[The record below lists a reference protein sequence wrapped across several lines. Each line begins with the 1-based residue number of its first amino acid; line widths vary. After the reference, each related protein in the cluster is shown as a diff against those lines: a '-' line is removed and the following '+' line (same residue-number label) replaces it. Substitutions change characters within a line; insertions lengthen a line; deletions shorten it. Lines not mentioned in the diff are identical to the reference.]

1 MTYTKKEAENI
12 LYKLDLIGA
21 IYARDYFYSNYY
33 HNIFTYYG

>member
-1 MTYTKKEAENI
+1 MTYTRKEAENI

-21 IYARDYFYSNYY
+21 AHARDYFYRTYY